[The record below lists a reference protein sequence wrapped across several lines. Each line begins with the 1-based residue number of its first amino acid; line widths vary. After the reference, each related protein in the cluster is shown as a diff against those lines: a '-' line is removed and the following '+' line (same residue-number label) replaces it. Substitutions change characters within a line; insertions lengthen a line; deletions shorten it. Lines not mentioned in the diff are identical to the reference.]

1 MKREALP
8 LRTLIGGLVFLVSAV
23 VFETM
28 ALGKPTLTGLA
39 VPAAIGWVAVLAA
52 AYPLVAPDRRAG
64 LYFAV
69 GILALM
75 IFFIHQTYGYSG
87 RVRNF
92 PLIIG
97 YCGVVLCLLDI
108 VSLTDSRVGG
118 AVLRFFG
125 SHLQT
130 NDGDGERKVAR
141 EFYAFAAMGGC
152 VLGIW
157 LFGFLGFSPVFVLLW
172 MLAGGKTFKASVYG
186 GVFSLLFIYLLF
198 ELAFQYELY
207 RGVFFVWLLDL

>member
-1 MKREALP
+1 MKPDAQSP
-8 LRTLIGGLVFLVSAV
+8 LTLIGGLVFLVSAV
-23 VFETM
+23 VFEVM
-28 ALGKPTLTGLA
+28 ALGKPTLSGLA
-39 VPAAIGWVAVLAA
+39 IPAVIGWIAVLVA
-52 AYPLVAPDRRAG
+52 AYPLVAPDRRTG
-64 LYFAV
+64 LYFAL

-97 YCGVVLCLLDI
+97 YCGVFLCLLDI
-108 VSLTDSRVGG
+108 ISLTNSSVGG

-130 NDGDGERKVAR
+130 SGDGERKVIR
-141 EFYAFAAMGGC
+141 ELYAFAAMGGC

-172 MLAGGKTFKASVYG
+172 MLAGGKTFKASVCG
-186 GVFSLLFIYLLF
+186 SAFSLLFIYLLF

-207 RGVFFVWLLDL
+207 RGVVFIWLLDL